1 MEVATRCWL
10 EIDLAAIEEN
20 ARAITKRAGPERTWL
35 AVVKADGYGHG
46 AVPAA
51 ERALAGGADQ
61 LAVAALEEALALR
74 AAGIRREI
82 LVLGYCPAEYA
93 PTAGE
98 AGIALTAFGLT
109 TIAAYEAAMPAG
121 KRLRVHLKV
130 DTGMGRMG
138 VLANEAGVAIQAL
151 RESERLAAT
160 GIYTH
165 FASAAEDDDF
175 TTWQIAL
182 FEWVLA
188 QAAAMG
194 VSFSYIHAANSAG
207 SLGGG
212 PQIGNLLRIG
222 IALYGLES
230 TPAAPLGDSFRPALS
245 WKTVIAQV
253 KALPAG
259 HSVGYGRAYF
269 TDSPQRIAILPVG
282 YSDGY
287 RRAPAAAQH
296 VLVCGR
302 KCPVV
307 GRVSMEKTAIRIHED
322 LAVAPGDEVVLLG
335 KQGNASISAKTLARW
350 FGTINYEVVTAIS
363 ARVPRRYFN

>member
-98 AGIALTAFGLT
+98 AGIALTAFDLT

-160 GIYTH
+160 
-165 FASAAEDDDF
+165 
-175 TTWQIAL
+175 
-182 FEWVLA
+182 V
-188 QAAAMG
+188 
-194 VSFSYIHAANSAG
+194 
-207 SLGGG
+207 
-212 PQIGNLLRIG
+212 
-222 IALYGLES
+222 S
-230 TPAAPLGDSFRPALS
+230 TPILRAPPRMTISPRGKSRFLNGYWRKQPRWVFRSLTS
-245 WKTVIAQV
+245 TRQI
-253 KALPAG
+253 
-259 HSVGYGRAYF
+259 
-269 TDSPQRIAILPVG
+269 
-282 YSDGY
+282 
-287 RRAPAAAQH
+287 RRA
-296 VLVCGR
+296 V
-302 KCPVV
+302 
-307 GRVSMEKTAIRIHED
+307 
-322 LAVAPGDEVVLLG
+322 
-335 KQGNASISAKTLARW
+335 
-350 FGTINYEVVTAIS
+350 
-363 ARVPRRYFN
+363 